1 MAASRCPSVCVL
13 TIVLLLTVGR
23 VSSYTYVPS
32 LYVRD
37 KNGVELPCYRPSQ
50 RPITGVKTYPRP
62 FEMAGFRVDQ
72 LPKAWDWRN
81 VSGVNYASP
90 TRNQHIPNFCGSCWG
105 MSATSALADRV
116 NIKRRGMWPSAYL
129 SVQEVMDCGGA
140 GTCTGGN
147 DLGVYEYAHDN
158 GIPDETCNNYQA
170 KEQECNPFNKCGT
183 CTASGECDDVSKYT
197 VWMVGDY
204 GSLQGRTN
212 MMAEIYKNGPISCS
226 ITATKTLD
234 GYTGGVFA
242 EYHESTLSNH
252 VISVAGWGVE
262 NGTEYWIVRNSWGQ
276 PWGENGW
283 ARFVTSLY
291 KHGEGNSYNLG
302 IEKDCHYGDPIVP

>member
-1 MAASRCPSVCVL
+1 MFLFKPDY
-13 TIVLLLTVGR
+13 G
-23 VSSYTYVPS
+23 
-32 LYVRD
+32 
-37 KNGVELPCYRPSQ
+37 
-50 RPITGVKTYPRP
+50 TYPRP

-81 VSGVNYASP
+81 VSG
-90 TRNQHIPNFCGSCWG
+90 
-105 MSATSALADRV
+105 
-116 NIKRRGMWPSAYL
+116 
-129 SVQEVMDCGGA
+129 EVMDCGGA

-170 KEQECNPFNKCGT
+170 KEQ
-183 CTASGECDDVSKYT
+183 ASGECDDVSKYT